1 MRSIS
6 SRLSRAGES
15 ALFGSAA
22 DAIATPVCP
31 DRRLLWRP
39 DKAHYGFILFG
50 RNYVLNDYLIER
62 NIPGVELLSA
72 EQYAEVRAKSN
83 AVLDQLGSGIEWVSS
98 LIVKD
103 ATFCHYRAKDEE
115 IIQEHARISG
125 FPANK
130 ISLITNVLSP
140 KAEAS

>member
-1 MRSIS
+1 
-6 SRLSRAGES
+6 
-15 ALFGSAA
+15 
-22 DAIATPVCP
+22 
-31 DRRLLWRP
+31 
-39 DKAHYGFILFG
+39 
-50 RNYVLNDYLIER
+50 VLKDYLIER

-83 AVLDQLGSGIEWVSS
+83 AVLDQLGSGIQWVSS

-103 ATFCHYRAKDEE
+103 GTFCHYQAQDEE

-140 KAEAS
+140 KAAAS